1 MLRANGDFVQ
11 VEVKAS
17 PTKGFAVSGGQLIEG
32 LVMSVGDNVEHLKKG
47 YTVLFDRH
55 KTMVHSIDGVDNFF
69 VKEETILAYEK

>member
-17 PTKGFAVSGGQLIEG
+17 PTQGFTVSGGQLVEG
-32 LVMSVGDNVEHLKKG
+32 IVISAGENVRGLKEG
-47 YTVLFDRH
+47 WIVLFDRH
-55 KTMVHSIDGVDNFF
+55 KSMVHSIDGVDNFF

>member
-11 VEVKAS
+11 VEVKANRE
-17 PTKGFAVSGGQLIEG
+17 TGFAVVSGQLIEG
-32 LVMSVGDNVEHLKKG
+32 MVMSTGDNVEHIKKG